1 MTVKSVNTRNLT
13 KAELDK
19 EDARIKEM
27 TAAELRNFRES
38 LDVYKRQDKRVME
51 MLMRLA
57 GGIAVCGSDET
68 VRAVRESAPVNVK
81 IIEWGH
87 RPVSYTHLK
96 TQE

>member
-38 LDVYKRQDKRVME
+38 FDADQMGF
-51 MLMRLA
+51 A
-57 GGIAVCGSDET
+57 GRKEGVGYGNQPSSD
-68 VRAVRESAPVNVK
+68 A
-81 IIEWGH
+81 I
-87 RPVSYTHLK
+87 
-96 TQE
+96 

>member
-38 LDVYKRQDKRVME
+38 GPDGLCRQE
-51 MLMRLA
+51 
-57 GGIAVCGSDET
+57 GGCLIWKST
-68 VRAVRESAPVNVK
+68 VF
-81 IIEWGH
+81 
-87 RPVSYTHLK
+87 
-96 TQE
+96 

>member
-38 LDVYKRQDKRVME
+38 FDAD
-51 MLMRLA
+51 
-57 GGIAVCGSDET
+57 
-68 VRAVRESAPVNVK
+68 
-81 IIEWGH
+81 
-87 RPVSYTHLK
+87 
-96 TQE
+96 